1 MKAPRL
7 TGNRA
12 RHLATA
18 TKPDLGTGLRARQP
32 RPSSAHRQNAAPSRR
47 LPCHITVSHA
57 VSHAFPIWPYPLA
70 RPFVAP
76 AARPLPIVLPVT
88 HRLPTVRQQPVVFQS
103 RHLPVP
109 RRRRPTRGTSTAG
122 ARDLGA
128 PGARSARRVPDTDG
142 AHVADRGP
150 SSARVANPAPA
161 RRHRLEKR
169 EVAGEETTTSR
180 LDHRTECGDRY
191 CMRPWSTSA
200 GSGSRIRPM
209 PFADPGGAMTDIAA
223 VSAAHFR

>member
-12 RHLATA
+12 RHLAAA
-18 TKPDLGTGLRARQP
+18 TKASLGTGVPARQP
-32 RPSSAHRQNAAPSRR
+32 RPSSTHRRNPAPSRR
-47 LPCHITVSHA
+47 LPCHIIVSHA

-88 HRLPTVRQQPVVFQS
+88 HRLPTVRQQPVVLQF

-109 RRRRPTRGTSTAG
+109 RRHRPRRGTSTAG

-128 PGARSARRVPDTDG
+128 PSARFALRVPDADG
-142 AHVADRGP
+142 AHVTDRGP
-150 SSARVANPAPA
+150 SSARVANSAPA

-191 CMRPWSTSA
+191 CMRP
-200 GSGSRIRPM
+200 GRHRLER
-209 PFADPGGAMTDIAA
+209 D
-223 VSAAHFR
+223 R

>member
-18 TKPDLGTGLRARQP
+18 TKPGLGTGLRARQP
-32 RPSSAHRQNAAPSRR
+32 RRSSAHRQNPAPSRR
-47 LPCHITVSHA
+47 LPCHVTVSHA
-57 VSHAFPIWPYPLA
+57 VSHVFPIWPYPLA

-109 RRRRPTRGTSTAG
+109 IRRRPRRGTSTPV

-128 PGARSARRVPDTDG
+128 PGAHDPRAGCWMPTGRTSPTADHHRPAWQTLRRRAGIDWKSERSPGRKRRPLAWTTAQSAAIDTE
-142 AHVADRGP
+142 R
-150 SSARVANPAPA
+150 APG
-161 RRHRLEKR
+161 RHRLE
-169 EVAGEETTTSR
+169 T
-180 LDHRTECGDRY
+180 DR
-191 CMRPWSTSA
+191 
-200 GSGSRIRPM
+200 
-209 PFADPGGAMTDIAA
+209 
-223 VSAAHFR
+223 